1 MIIAIGVAIDQA
13 INQAFIHLYKYPVSI
28 PVFTIVIIADII
40 NDIPVPMI
48 KPVIILTSM
57 IQLNLTGIYHIISFE
72 DIDIVFIILK
82 ILL

>member
-1 MIIAIGVAIDQA
+1 MIIAIGVAIAQA

>member
-13 INQAFIHLYKYPVSI
+13 ITQAFIHLDKYPSSI
-28 PVFTIVIIADII
+28 PVFTIVIIPDII

-57 IQLNLTGIYHIISFE
+57 I
-72 DIDIVFIILK
+72 
-82 ILL
+82 

>member
-13 INQAFIHLYKYPVSI
+13 INQAFIHLDKYPASI
-28 PVFTIVIIADII
+28 PVFTIVIIPDII

-72 DIDIVFIILK
+72 DIDIVFIISK

>member
-13 INQAFIHLYKYPVSI
+13 INQAFIHLDKYPVSI